1 MARHPRLLMI
11 KSWKG
16 MPIIV
21 EGRILEIAMRITAP
35 IAPPKPTAIY
45 CDTIFSLA
53 LPSN

>member
-1 MARHPRLLMI
+1 
-11 KSWKG
+11 

-21 EGRILEIAMRITAP
+21 EGRILEIAMSITAP

-53 LPSN
+53 LPNN